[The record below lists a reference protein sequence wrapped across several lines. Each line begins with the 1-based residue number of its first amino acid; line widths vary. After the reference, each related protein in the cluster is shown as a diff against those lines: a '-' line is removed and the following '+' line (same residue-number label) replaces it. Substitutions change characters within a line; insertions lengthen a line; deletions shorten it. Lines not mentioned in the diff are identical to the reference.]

1 MAKFPTDRGHFKE
14 ELSSNLIIMLSKTG
28 SCQPKDIVMTAKG
41 KEIHPSVYY
50 HTVICIV
57 YNWYASNYS
66 NLHYLLLFC

>member
-1 MAKFPTDRGHFKE
+1 MGHFKE
-14 ELSSNLIIMLSKTG
+14 ELSSDLIIMLSKTG

-50 HTVICIV
+50 HRYTILLIRIV